1 MLTQSTYKKLLL
13 YEFENF
19 KIFYNKQ
26 ESKLYFY
33 DIDIECGCLSVS
45 NDVLFKKRLTPEEV
59 GFFIKPTVSIEP
71 YIILQEPTESNDALF
86 WQNPCCTEYTAYN
99 LHSNLTLG
107 SNIDCENKII
117 NTYIGVPWATF
128 IDKKAPLG
136 EITKSLGLK
145 IERYKK
151 LTKSIGYTLCVH
163 TVCQSIHWKRI
174 LDYFYQ
180 AGITDVHASHY
191 SDILPK
197 NQNPYNLKI
206 HSWHLYAVN
215 VENPKR
221 NRNIIINKPIHK
233 RQLFASFKGAHMI
246 HYLSDIR
253 NLLINAHKRDKIQTD
268 IFIEI
273 SDEWHFNK
281 EVFNRQVQGKM
292 IEINNDTDIKKY
304 NELLSDSIFALCPE
318 GAGINT
324 IRLWEA
330 LAIGTIPVLMISDN
344 HIPMLFRLH
353 PLLYKCCIL
362 IFRDNVIDIFKTLRN
377 ISKEQLIEMQNLCRQ
392 VYLDIRDQTTFQ
404 NQYNTLFGLY

>member
-1 MLTQSTYKKLLL
+1 MMVNSANEVNLL
-13 YEFENF
+13 YELEGF
-19 KIFYNKQ
+19 KIFYNIQ

-33 DIDIECGCLSVS
+33 DIDTECKCLSFS
-45 NDVLFKKRLTPEEV
+45 NIISNKNKLTPEEV
-59 GFFIKPTVSIEP
+59 SFFIKPIISTEP
-71 YIILQEPTESNDALF
+71 YIILQEPVNPNDSLF

-99 LHSNLTLG
+99 LHSNLPLG
-107 SNIDCENKII
+107 SNIDYKNKVI

-136 EITKSLGLK
+136 EITEFLGLK

-151 LTKSIGYTLCVH
+151 LTKSIGYTLRVH

-215 VENPKR
+215 IENVKR

-233 RQLFASFKGAHMI
+233 KQLLASFKGAHMI
-246 HYLSDIR
+246 HYLSDVR
-253 NLLINAHKRDKIQTD
+253 NLLINAYKRDKIQTD

-281 EVFNRQVQGKM
+281 EVFCLQVQGKM
-292 IEINNDTDIKKY
+292 IEINNDKDIEKY

-324 IRLWEA
+324 IRFWEA

-353 PLLYKCCIL
+353 PLLYKCCFL
-362 IFRDNVIDIFKTLRN
+362 IFRDDVINVFKTLRN
-377 ISKEQLIEMQNLCRQ
+377 ISKEQLIEMQNLCRR
-392 VYLDIRDQTTFQ
+392 VYLEIKEQTTFQ